1 MPKFEVLSKSEAELK
16 TATGKR
22 AELTK
27 EYLGYIQGLR
37 KDQAG
42 KLTATGD
49 GESIASVRRRL
60 GSAARAAGK
69 DLVIKRTGNDLYFWL
84 ANRVPNGR
92 RRGRPRKT
100 ETSS

>member
-1 MPKFEVLSKSEAELK
+1 MPTFEVLSKSEAELK

-37 KDQAG
+37 KGQAG
-42 KLTATGD
+42 KLTAGV
-49 GESIASVRRRL
+49 GESVAAVRRRL

-69 DLVIKRTGNDLYFWL
+69 DLTIKRTGDDVYFWI
-84 ANRVPNGR
+84 AEHAGNGR
-92 RRGRPRKT
+92 RRGRPRKN